1 MTTMDGIKDFKVPL
15 YMDIAHPNKG
25 FFGYLLRCKCPKQE
39 DVSGNFIFLD
49 DGIDCCVRFPSVK
62 IRREE
67 IRTEWNGR
75 VSRYNDFFESQLYY
89 VNEELIE
96 GFINF
101 MTCNSDDAVR
111 GFLERFMA
119 EVRASIIYN
128 TWGIEPLYAVSHVC
142 QLTDDDRMQWPHI
155 HVLWG
160 IKKK

>member
-1 MTTMDGIKDFKVPL
+1 MNGIKDFKIPL

-49 DGIDCCVRFPSVK
+49 DGNGCCVRFPSAK
-62 IRREE
+62 SRREE

-75 VSRYNDFFESQLYY
+75 IGRYHDFFEGQLYY
-89 VNEELIE
+89 VNEELFE
-96 GFINF
+96 EFIDF
-101 MTCNSDDAVR
+101 MTRNSDEVVR
-111 GFLERFMA
+111 VFLERFMKD
-119 EVRASIIYN
+119 VRASVICN
-128 TWGIEPLYAVSHVC
+128 TWGIEPLYAVSHIC

-160 IKKK
+160 IKKN